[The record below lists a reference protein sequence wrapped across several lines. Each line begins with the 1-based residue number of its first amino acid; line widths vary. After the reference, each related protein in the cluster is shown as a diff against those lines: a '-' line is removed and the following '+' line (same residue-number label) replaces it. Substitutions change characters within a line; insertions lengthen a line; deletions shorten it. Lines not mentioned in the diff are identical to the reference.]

1 MGTPI
6 AVPATVALPGSEHSR
21 PPGFPR
27 GPIGAKSPNG
37 ASQDRA
43 AEGVVPRAG
52 GRLMSTGGEL
62 QKGQILETIWN
73 IYEEFYCH
81 ANGVATEDVNDCFA
95 RVSVP

>member
-1 MGTPI
+1 
-6 AVPATVALPGSEHSR
+6 
-21 PPGFPR
+21 
-27 GPIGAKSPNG
+27 
-37 ASQDRA
+37 
-43 AEGVVPRAG
+43 
-52 GRLMSTGGEL
+52 MSTGGEL